1 MIFYPRRKP
10 TATNEFYEKRK
21 NEFTTHEKRFATR
34 KRCFRVSFFAFFKNS
49 ILEGNRLSKFMT
61 IRQAAADP
69 SCPLREG
76 TLRAMVRRGECP
88 GYYSG
93 TRFWVDIDGLKE
105 LLMQKRNSVADREA
119 KST

>member
-1 MIFYPRRKP
+1 M
-10 TATNEFYEKRK
+10 
-21 NEFTTHEKRFATR
+21 
-34 KRCFRVSFFAFFKNS
+34 
-49 ILEGNRLSKFMT
+49 SKFMT

-69 SCPLREG
+69 RCPLREG

-105 LLMQKRNSVADREA
+105 LLIQKRNSAADREA